1 MKAKKYIVSYGIYIG
16 SERKDALSCGIFRKL
31 YDTMQDAHDAI
42 MQDIRMEIE
51 DFFDRYEEVPSEC
64 DIDRIVSSCVWRN
77 SLDSVRFEH
86 GETEYAYE
94 IEAIE
99 V

>member
-1 MKAKKYIVSYGIYIG
+1 MKAKKYIVSYGIYNG
-16 SERKDALSCGIFRKL
+16 NGQKDALDCGVFRRP
-31 YDTMQDAHDAI
+31 YDTIHEAHDAI
-42 MQDIRMEIE
+42 MRDIRMAIC

-77 SLDSVRFEH
+77 SIDSVRFEH
-86 GETEYAYE
+86 GNIEYAYE
-94 IEAIE
+94 IDTIE